1 MTRALCEGCG
11 RLGGEREVYCPAC
24 GRPLPGRT
32 AEPSEAAP
40 PGWLVASERGEGA
53 PVFEPLP
60 SVPVMSRDP
69 SAPGVAWPKAS
80 PRTASSSG
88 ATTAR
93 SPASTR
99 GAAATGSAAP
109 LAAALPSG
117 GPSTAARPAAPS
129 PAWKVQLRGV
139 AGKAHDKAEAAATE
153 LDLPAP
159 AGDEPGTAALVL
171 LPPPPL
177 PLEGEVAA
185 AEPAG
190 RPPLR
195 ALYLP
200 LLALVV
206 ASSVAAVV
214 LLLVHV
220 LQGR

>member
-1 MTRALCEGCG
+1 MSRVLCEGCG

-40 PGWLVASERGEGA
+40 PGWLVASERGAGA

-60 SVPVMSRDP
+60 SL
-69 SAPGVAWPKAS
+69 
-80 PRTASSSG
+80 T
-88 ATTAR
+88 
-93 SPASTR
+93 
-99 GAAATGSAAP
+99 
-109 LAAALPSG
+109 AALPSG
-117 GPSTAARPAAPS
+117 GPSTATYRSAPS

-139 AGKAHDKAEAAATE
+139 AGAAGPE
-153 LDLPAP
+153 VPA
-159 AGDEPGTAALVL
+159 AGGIETADERDGGTLVL

-177 PLEGEVAA
+177 PLEGEAA
-185 AEPAG
+185 VLDPAA

-195 ALYLP
+195 ALYMP

-206 ASSVAAVV
+206 VSSVAAVV